1 MTQLGGGGVLKSRF
15 LAHMKKVK
23 VERYILRSSLMHM
36 LPNAPNRGP
45 RKIQK
50 IVQKC
55 TKMDFLTPKCVKEPP
70 KPPAHKSSSSM
81 RVARE
86 IGLSK
91 GQNWS
96 PWRPLENCQN
106 GNFFPKNSQKW
117 TFWPL
122 NVPQTSW
129 NILHKTAPVLCSMH
143 AKSDG
148 QNVQI
153 EARGGHLKIDR
164 IFWKCKIL
172 A

>member
-1 MTQLGGGGVLKSRF
+1 
-15 LAHMKKVK
+15 
-23 VERYILRSSLMHM
+23 MHM
-36 LPNAPNRGP
+36 FPNAHNRGP

-55 TKMDFLTPKCVKEPP
+55 TKTDFLTPKCVKEPP
-70 KPPAHKSSSSM
+70 KPPAPKSSSSM

-117 TFWPL
+117 TF
-122 NVPQTSW
+122 
-129 NILHKTAPVLCSMH
+129 
-143 AKSDG
+143 
-148 QNVQI
+148 
-153 EARGGHLKIDR
+153 
-164 IFWKCKIL
+164 
-172 A
+172 